1 MSTNSRGLR
10 RHGRRR
16 ARGDDGAAITEFI
29 AILPIG
35 LVIILVAFEAL
46 MAGTT
51 VERVENAARTG
62 ARMASQAQ
70 NSGLCTGSAQEAMPG
85 WLDHREVD
93 GGWEGQGLFCHVR
106 AEVPVLFPGAHL
118 DFTIDRTVHMPV
130 G

>member
-1 MSTNSRGLR
+1 MSTRVSRLR
-10 RHGRRR
+10 AYGD
-16 ARGDDGAAITEFI
+16 RGGALTEFV

-62 ARMASQAQ
+62 ARLASQQQDPGTCADHALA
-70 NSGLCTGSAQEAMPG
+70 SMPG
-85 WLDHREVD
+85 WLDNRSAD
-93 GGWEGQGLFCHVR
+93 GGQEGRGLYCHVR

>member
-1 MSTNSRGLR
+1 MTRSPDVLR
-10 RHGRRR
+10 RRGT
-16 ARGDDGAAITEFI
+16 GDDGAAITEFV

-46 MAGTT
+46 LAGTT

-62 ARMASQAQ
+62 ARLASQEQ
-70 NSGLCTGSAQEAMPG
+70 NAGMCRGKALDAMPN
-85 WLDHREVD
+85 WIDQTQAD
-93 GGWEGQGLFCHVR
+93 GGWRGDGLYCHVR

-118 DFTIDRTVHMPV
+118 DFTIDRTVRMPV

>member
-1 MSTNSRGLR
+1 MSTSPRGS
-10 RHGRRR
+10 RRR
-16 ARGDDGAAITEFI
+16 GHGDDGAAITEFI
-29 AILPIG
+29 AILPII

-62 ARMASQAQ
+62 ARLASQQQEADT
-70 NSGLCTGSAQEAMPG
+70 CEGSALGAMPA
-85 WLDHREVD
+85 WLDDRHVD
-93 GGWEGQGLFCHVR
+93 GGWDGRGVYCHVR

-118 DFTIDRTVHMPV
+118 DFTIDRTVRMPV

>member
-1 MSTNSRGLR
+1 MSGAPRN
-10 RHGRRR
+10 R
-16 ARGDDGAAITEFI
+16 ASGDSGAAITEFV
-29 AILPIG
+29 AILPIV

-62 ARMASQAQ
+62 ARLASQQQDA
-70 NSGLCTGSAQEAMPG
+70 GTCAGSAQDAMPG
-85 WLDHREVD
+85 WLDHRSVD
-93 GGWEGQGLFCHVR
+93 GGWEGRGIYCHVR

-118 DFTIDRTVHMPV
+118 DFTIDRTVRMPV

>member
-1 MSTNSRGLR
+1 MSERSE
-10 RHGRRR
+10 HGPRRR
-16 ARGDDGAAITEFI
+16 GQGDDGAAIIEFI
-29 AILPIG
+29 AILPIA

-62 ARMASQAQ
+62 ARLASQQQDA
-70 NSGLCTGSAQEAMPG
+70 GTCAGSALDAMPG
-85 WLDHREVD
+85 WLDNHHVD
-93 GGWEGQGLFCHVR
+93 GGWDGRGVYCHVR

-118 DFTIDRTVHMPV
+118 DFTIDRTVRMPV

>member
-1 MSTNSRGLR
+1 MRGT
-10 RHGRRR
+10 
-16 ARGDDGAAITEFI
+16 GDGGAAITEFV

-46 MAGTT
+46 LAETT

-62 ARMASQAQ
+62 ARLASQEQ
-70 NSGLCTGSAQEAMPG
+70 NAGTCADSAMNAAPS
-85 WLDHREVD
+85 WLDRIQAD
-93 GGWEGQGLFCHVR
+93 GGWRGNGLYCHVR

-118 DFTIDRTVHMPV
+118 DFTIDRTVQMPV

>member
-1 MSTNSRGLR
+1 MSTALR
-10 RHGRRR
+10 RK
-16 ARGDDGAAITEFI
+16 AKGDRGAAVIEFVGV
-29 AILPIG
+29 LPLT

-62 ARMASQAQ
+62 ARLASQRQEA
-70 NSGLCTGSAQEAMPG
+70 STCTGSALDAMPS
-85 WLDHREVD
+85 WLDDRQVD
-93 GGWEGQGLFCHVR
+93 GGWDGQGVYCHVR

-118 DFTIDRTVHMPV
+118 DFTIDRTVRMPV